1 MRWRAVWI
9 CHLIVSRAN
18 ATVPRQG
25 RQLLFRIWK
34 SSLVKIQHDVM
45 YMRAY
50 VWLMWYYHVLCMH
63 LLSCTV
69 MYCMLFVWCLLC
81 ALMCFVCVCVCFV
94 CVVCAWYVFW
104 KYICH
109 IYLWVFFLVLL
120 ISIAHGCSENC
131 FGTSDTSRCMFARMF
146 TWPMSFMHLSWWSP
160 AWCYSGPPSCF
171 EWRRNRIEEYVDQR
185 RSKWIKLVYFPFYDI
200 LRTIAFLA
208 SQLSTCKPASGD
220 WVASR
225 E

>member
-1 MRWRAVWI
+1 
-9 CHLIVSRAN
+9 
-18 ATVPRQG
+18 
-25 RQLLFRIWK
+25 
-34 SSLVKIQHDVM
+34 M
-45 YMRAY
+45 YYACIY
-50 VWLMWYYHVLCMH
+50 CNV
-63 LLSCTV
+63 LSCTV
-69 MYCMLFVWCLLC
+69 MYCMLFVWCPLR
-81 ALMCFVCVCVCFV
+81 ALMCFVCVLYVLYV
-94 CVVCAWYVFW
+94 CVYFCLCRMCFC

-109 IYLWVFFLVLL
+109 IYLSVFFLVLL

-131 FGTSDTSRCMFARMF
+131 FGTSDTSWCMFARMF
-146 TWPMSFMHLSWWSP
+146 TWPMSFMHPSWWSP
-160 AWCYSGPPSCF
+160 PWCYSGPPSCF